1 MRTTKKT
8 NIEDKIEFIGFIKI
22 FIGIILITGE
32 IENVSLVEFI
42 KIKAVCLGVFI
53 AGILLV
59 RIAHIIRKEKNEQ
72 NRGLYYL
79 LGRKGG
85 IRGKWHWLVKEK
97 HIEELEQF

>member
-22 FIGIILITGE
+22 FIGIVLITGE

-59 RIAHIIRKEKNEQ
+59 RIAYIIRKEKNEQ
-72 NRGLYYL
+72 NRGLYYQRRRY
-79 LGRKGG
+79 GRY
-85 IRGKWHWLVKEK
+85 
-97 HIEELEQF
+97 

>member
-72 NRGLYYL
+72 NRKNYV
-79 LGRKGG
+79 R
-85 IRGKWHWLVKEK
+85 WM
-97 HIEELEQF
+97 

>member
-22 FIGIILITGE
+22 FIGIILMTGE

-72 NRGLYYL
+72 NRGLYYQ
-79 LGRKGG
+79 R
-85 IRGKWHWLVKEK
+85 
-97 HIEELEQF
+97 